1 MLSIFLCLPPFS
13 PHSPFLGLRGD
24 KRREIVMLVK
34 WDTPVSRLSYLL
46 FSDALPL
53 PPSSLP
59 PDAQRESRAKQQL
72 LVCDHSESCNVLD
85 CRFSSEKGDLNQ
97 VMSKVVCSSNHL

>member
-1 MLSIFLCLPPFS
+1 MLSIFLCLPLFS
-13 PHSPFLGLRGD
+13 LHSPFLGLRGD

-53 PPSSLP
+53 PQALFLQMP
-59 PDAQRESRAKQQL
+59 RGRA
-72 LVCDHSESCNVLD
+72 EPN
-85 CRFSSEKGDLNQ
+85 N
-97 VMSKVVCSSNHL
+97 NY